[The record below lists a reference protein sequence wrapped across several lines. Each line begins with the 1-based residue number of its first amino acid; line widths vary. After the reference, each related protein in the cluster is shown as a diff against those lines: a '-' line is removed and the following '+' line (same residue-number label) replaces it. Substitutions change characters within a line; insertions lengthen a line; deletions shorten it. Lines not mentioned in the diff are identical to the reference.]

1 MVTDANREIR
11 EEKNRRV
18 RETAPSVDERGRL
31 EEERGWKGQEL
42 LQKY

>member
-1 MVTDANREIR
+1 MEIDANREIK

-18 RETAPSVDERGRL
+18 RERVPSVDERGRL
-31 EEERGWKGQEL
+31 DRERDWKGQEL